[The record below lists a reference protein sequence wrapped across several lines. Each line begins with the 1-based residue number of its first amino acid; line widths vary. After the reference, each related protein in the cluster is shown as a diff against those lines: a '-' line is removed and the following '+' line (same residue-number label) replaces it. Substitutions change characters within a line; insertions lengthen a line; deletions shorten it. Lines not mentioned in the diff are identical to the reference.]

1 MISPLGNK
9 WFLTASGHCTKKP
22 KGNNS
27 LSATAK
33 HIIQHPEYLSLVFV
47 SCLSPEQDSPM
58 EILLNR
64 LRAILDDKGLV
75 TASSE
80 AEPYLTE
87 SRGRYRSE
95 ASVIARP
102 VDTDQVAAIV
112 PACSDEKV
120 SLVPQGGNTGLC
132 GGAVA
137 GARQLILSLERLDRV
152 RDLDLANNTI
162 TVESGCILANL
173 QQQALSANRYFP
185 LSLGAE
191 GSCQIGGNLATN
203 AGGVNVLRYGN
214 AREQVLGI
222 EAVMPSGEVLSDL
235 NGLRKNNTGYDLKQ
249 LLIGS
254 EGTLGII
261 TAAVLKLYPYPD
273 HNATAL
279 VALRDLDASIELLQ
293 TVSHGSNGSLSSF
306 ELLPGLGMQFA
317 CQHIPDCNNPL
328 DDSHDWY
335 VLLSLQGSGAA
346 LGLDAMLQT
355 LLALALEKG
364 VIVDAIVASNETQA
378 ERLWRLRGGIVEAQR
393 FAGGSIKH
401 DISVKVSLVPE
412 FIHRAVDAVKDRL
425 PGIRPCPFGHVG
437 DGNIHF
443 NLSQPL
449 EMDTQEYLS
458 LWTEMN
464 QIVFDIV
471 ADLGGSFSAEHGI
484 GMLKLEEM
492 QRYKDPVSV
501 NLMQSLKKAID
512 PDSLFNPGKVLP

>member
-1 MISPLGNK
+1 
-9 WFLTASGHCTKKP
+9 
-22 KGNNS
+22 
-27 LSATAK
+27 
-33 HIIQHPEYLSLVFV
+33 
-47 SCLSPEQDSPM
+47 M
-58 EILLNR
+58 EKLLHR
-64 LRAILDDKGLV
+64 LRSILDDKGLV

-80 AEPYLTE
+80 AEPYLNE

-102 VDTDQVAAIV
+102 VDTAQVAAIV
-112 PACSDEKV
+112 HACRAQKV

-137 GARQLILSLERLDRV
+137 GPRQLILSLERLNHV
-152 RDLDLANNTI
+152 RELDLANNTI

-173 QQQALSANRYFP
+173 QQQAANASRYFP

-191 GSCQIGGNLATN
+191 GSCQIGGNLSTN

-222 EAVMPSGEVLSDL
+222 EAVMPTGEVLSDL

-249 LLIGS
+249 LLVGS

-261 TAAVLKLYPYPD
+261 TAAVLRLYPYPD
-273 HNATAL
+273 RSATAL
-279 VALRDLDASIELLQ
+279 VALRDLGASIELLQ
-293 TVSHGSNGSLSSF
+293 TASHASNGSLSSF
-306 ELLPGLGMQFA
+306 ELIPRLGMQFA
-317 CQHIPDCNNPL
+317 CQHIPDCKDPF
-328 DDSHDWY
+328 DRPYDWY
-335 VLLSLQGSGAA
+335 VLLALQGSGAT
-346 LGLDAMLQT
+346 LSLDAILQT
-355 LLALALEKG
+355 LLSLTLEKG
-364 VIVDAIVASNETQA
+364 IIVDAVVASNETQA
-378 ERLWRLRGGIVEAQR
+378 ERLWRLRGGMVEAQR
-393 FAGGSIKH
+393 FEGGSIKH
-401 DISVKVSLVPE
+401 DISVKVSRVPE
-412 FIHRAVDAVKDRL
+412 FIHRAVDAVIERL

-449 EMDTQEYLS
+449 EMDTREYLS
-458 LWTEMN
+458 LQGEVN
-464 QIVFDIV
+464 RIVLDIV

-501 NLMQSLKKAID
+501 DLMRSIKQAID
-512 PDSLFNPGKVLP
+512 PDGLFNPGKVLP

>member
-1 MISPLGNK
+1 
-9 WFLTASGHCTKKP
+9 
-22 KGNNS
+22 
-27 LSATAK
+27 
-33 HIIQHPEYLSLVFV
+33 
-47 SCLSPEQDSPM
+47 M

-102 VDTDQVAAIV
+102 VNTDQVAAIV
-112 PACSDEKV
+112 HACSDEKV

-458 LWTEMN
+458 LWAEMN

>member
-1 MISPLGNK
+1 
-9 WFLTASGHCTKKP
+9 
-22 KGNNS
+22 
-27 LSATAK
+27 
-33 HIIQHPEYLSLVFV
+33 
-47 SCLSPEQDSPM
+47 M
-58 EILLNR
+58 EKLLYR
-64 LRAILDDKGLV
+64 LRGILDDRGLV

-95 ASVIARP
+95 ALVIARP
-102 VDTDQVAAIV
+102 VDTNQVAAIV
-112 PACSDEKV
+112 DACSAEKV

-137 GARQLILSLERLDRV
+137 GSKQLILSLERLNRV

-173 QQQALSANRYFP
+173 QQHSLSVNRYFP

-249 LLIGS
+249 LLVGS

-273 HNATAL
+273 HSATAL
-279 VALRDLDASIELLQ
+279 VALRDLEASIELLQ
-293 TVSHGSNGSLSSF
+293 TASHASNGSLSSF
-306 ELLPGLGMQFA
+306 ELLPRLGLQFA
-317 CQHIPDCNNPL
+317 CQHIPDCNDPF
-328 DDSHDWY
+328 DRPHEWY
-335 VLLSLQGSGAA
+335 VLLTLQGSGAG
-346 LGLDAMLQT
+346 LGLDTMLQS
-355 LLALALEKG
+355 LLALTLEEEI
-364 VIVDAIVASNETQA
+364 IVDAVVASNEAQA
-378 ERLWRLRGGIVEAQR
+378 ERLWGLRGGMVEAQR
-393 FAGGSIKH
+393 LEGGSIKH

-412 FIHRAVDAVKDRL
+412 FIQRAVRAVKNRL
-425 PGIRPCPFGHVG
+425 PDIRPCPFGHVG

-449 EMDTQEYLS
+449 EMDTQEYMS
-458 LWTEMN
+458 LQGEVN
-464 QIVFDIV
+464 RIVLDIV

-492 QRYKDPVSV
+492 QRYKNPVSV
-501 NLMQSLKKAID
+501 DLMQRVKKAID
-512 PDSLFNPGKVLP
+512 PNGLFNPGKVLP

>member
-1 MISPLGNK
+1 
-9 WFLTASGHCTKKP
+9 
-22 KGNNS
+22 
-27 LSATAK
+27 
-33 HIIQHPEYLSLVFV
+33 
-47 SCLSPEQDSPM
+47 M
-58 EILLNR
+58 EILLQR

-80 AEPYLTE
+80 AEPYLIE

-95 ASVIARP
+95 ASVIVRP
-102 VDTDQVAAIV
+102 VDTAQVV
-112 PACSDEKV
+112 EVVRACIAEKV

-137 GARQLILSLERLDRV
+137 GPRQLILSLERLNRV

-173 QQQALSANRYFP
+173 QQHALSVNRYFP

-249 LLIGS
+249 LLVGS

-273 HNATAL
+273 RSATAL
-279 VALRDLDASIELLQ
+279 VALRDLEASIDLLQ
-293 TVSHGSNGSLSSF
+293 TASHASNGSLSSF
-306 ELLPGLGMQFA
+306 ELLPSLGVQFA
-317 CQHIPDCNNPL
+317 CQHIPDCNDPF
-328 DDSHDWY
+328 DHTHDWY
-335 VLLSLQGSGAA
+335 VLLALQGSGTT
-346 LGLDAMLQT
+346 LDLDAMLHS

-364 VIVDAIVASNETQA
+364 AIVDAIVASNEAQA
-378 ERLWRLRGGIVEAQR
+378 KRLWRLREGMVEAQR
-393 FAGGSIKH
+393 FEGGSIKH

-412 FIHRAVDAVKDRL
+412 FIHRAVSAVSERL

-443 NLSQPL
+443 NLSQPP
-449 EMDTQEYLS
+449 EMDTQEYLA
-458 LWTEMN
+458 LWGDIN
-464 QIVFDIV
+464 RIVFDIT

-501 NLMQSLKKAID
+501 DLMRSLKSAFD
-512 PDSLFNPGKVLP
+512 PDRLFNPGKVLP

>member
-1 MISPLGNK
+1 
-9 WFLTASGHCTKKP
+9 
-22 KGNNS
+22 
-27 LSATAK
+27 
-33 HIIQHPEYLSLVFV
+33 
-47 SCLSPEQDSPM
+47 M

-112 PACSDEKV
+112 HACSAEKV

-393 FAGGSIKH
+393 FEGGSIKH

-458 LWTEMN
+458 LWAEMN

>member
-1 MISPLGNK
+1 
-9 WFLTASGHCTKKP
+9 
-22 KGNNS
+22 
-27 LSATAK
+27 
-33 HIIQHPEYLSLVFV
+33 
-47 SCLSPEQDSPM
+47 M
-58 EILLNR
+58 EKLLHR

-80 AEPYLTE
+80 AEPYLNE

-102 VDTDQVAAIV
+102 VDTAQVAAIV
-112 PACSDEKV
+112 HACRAQKV

-137 GARQLILSLERLDRV
+137 GPRQLILSLERLNHV
-152 RDLDLANNTI
+152 RELDLVNNTI

-173 QQQALSANRYFP
+173 QQQAANASRYFP

-191 GSCQIGGNLATN
+191 GSCQIGGNLSTN

-222 EAVMPSGEVLSDL
+222 EAVMPTGEVLSDL

-249 LLIGS
+249 LLVGS

-261 TAAVLKLYPYPD
+261 TAAVLRLYPYPD
-273 HNATAL
+273 RSATAL
-279 VALRDLDASIELLQ
+279 VALRDLGASIELLQ
-293 TVSHGSNGSLSSF
+293 TASHASNGSLSSF
-306 ELLPGLGMQFA
+306 ELIPRLGMQFA
-317 CQHIPDCNNPL
+317 CQHIPDCKDPF
-328 DDSHDWY
+328 DRPYDWY
-335 VLLSLQGSGAA
+335 VLLALQGSGAT
-346 LGLDAMLQT
+346 LSLDAILQT
-355 LLALALEKG
+355 LLSLTLEKG
-364 VIVDAIVASNETQA
+364 IIVDAVVASNETQA
-378 ERLWRLRGGIVEAQR
+378 ERLWRLRGGMVEAQR
-393 FAGGSIKH
+393 FEGGSIKH
-401 DISVKVSLVPE
+401 DISVKVSRVPE
-412 FIHRAVDAVKDRL
+412 FIHRAVDAVIERL

-449 EMDTQEYLS
+449 EMDTREYLS
-458 LWTEMN
+458 LQGEVN
-464 QIVFDIV
+464 RIVLDIV

-501 NLMQSLKKAID
+501 DLMRSIKQAID
-512 PDSLFNPGKVLP
+512 PDGLFNPGKVLP

>member
-1 MISPLGNK
+1 
-9 WFLTASGHCTKKP
+9 
-22 KGNNS
+22 
-27 LSATAK
+27 
-33 HIIQHPEYLSLVFV
+33 
-47 SCLSPEQDSPM
+47 M

-112 PACSDEKV
+112 HACSDEKV

-458 LWTEMN
+458 LWAEMN

-512 PDSLFNPGKVLP
+512 PDGLFNPGKVLP

>member
-1 MISPLGNK
+1 
-9 WFLTASGHCTKKP
+9 
-22 KGNNS
+22 
-27 LSATAK
+27 
-33 HIIQHPEYLSLVFV
+33 
-47 SCLSPEQDSPM
+47 M

-102 VDTDQVAAIV
+102 VNTDQVAAIV
-112 PACSDEKV
+112 HACSDEKV

>member
-1 MISPLGNK
+1 
-9 WFLTASGHCTKKP
+9 
-22 KGNNS
+22 
-27 LSATAK
+27 
-33 HIIQHPEYLSLVFV
+33 
-47 SCLSPEQDSPM
+47 M

-112 PACSDEKV
+112 HACSDEEV

-512 PDSLFNPGKVLP
+512 PDGLFNPGKVLP

>member
-112 PACSDEKV
+112 HACSDEKV

-458 LWTEMN
+458 LWAEMN

>member
-1 MISPLGNK
+1 
-9 WFLTASGHCTKKP
+9 
-22 KGNNS
+22 
-27 LSATAK
+27 
-33 HIIQHPEYLSLVFV
+33 
-47 SCLSPEQDSPM
+47 
-58 EILLNR
+58 
-64 LRAILDDKGLV
+64 V

-95 ASVIARP
+95 ALVIARP
-102 VDTDQVAAIV
+102 ADTDQVAAIV
-112 PACSDEKV
+112 HACSAEKV

-137 GARQLILSLERLDRV
+137 GPRQLILSLERLDRV

-173 QQQALSANRYFP
+173 QQHALNANRYFP

-214 AREQVLGI
+214 AREQILGI

-249 LLIGS
+249 LLVGS

-273 HNATAL
+273 HSATAL
-279 VALRDLDASIELLQ
+279 VALRDLQASIELLQ
-293 TVSHGSNGSLSSF
+293 TASHASNGSLSSF
-306 ELLPGLGMQFA
+306 ELLPRLGMQFA
-317 CQHIPDCNNPL
+317 CQHIPDCNDPF
-328 DDSHDWY
+328 DHPHDWY
-335 VLLSLQGSGAA
+335 VLLALQGSGAT
-346 LGLDAMLQT
+346 LDLDAMLQT

-364 VIVDAIVASNETQA
+364 VIVDAVVASNEAQA
-378 ERLWRLRGGIVEAQR
+378 KRLWGLRGGMVEAQR
-393 FAGGSIKH
+393 FEGGSIKH

-412 FIHRAVDAVKDRL
+412 FIQRAVDAAIDRL
-425 PGIRPCPFGHVG
+425 PGIRPCAFGHVG

-443 NLSQPL
+443 NLSQPP
-449 EMDTQEYLS
+449 EMDAQEYLS
-458 LWTEMN
+458 LQGEMN
-464 QIVFDIV
+464 RIVLDIV

-484 GMLKLEEM
+484 GMLKLEQM

-501 NLMQSLKKAID
+501 SLMQSLKRAID
-512 PDSLFNPGKVLP
+512 PERLFNPGKVLP

>member
-1 MISPLGNK
+1 
-9 WFLTASGHCTKKP
+9 
-22 KGNNS
+22 
-27 LSATAK
+27 
-33 HIIQHPEYLSLVFV
+33 
-47 SCLSPEQDSPM
+47 M
-58 EILLNR
+58 ENLLNR

-95 ASVIARP
+95 ALVIARP
-102 VDTDQVAAIV
+102 ADTAQVAAIV
-112 PACSDEKV
+112 HACSAEKV
-120 SLVPQGGNTGLC
+120 SLVPHGGNTGLC

-137 GARQLILSLERLDRV
+137 GPRQLILSLERLDRV

-173 QQQALSANRYFP
+173 QQHALSADRYFP

-249 LLIGS
+249 LLVGS

-273 HNATAL
+273 HSATAL
-279 VALRDLDASIELLQ
+279 VAMRDVEASIELLQ
-293 TVSHGSNGSLSSF
+293 TASHASNGSLSSF
-306 ELLPGLGMQFA
+306 ELLPRLGMQFA
-317 CQHIPDCNNPL
+317 CQHIPDCKDPF
-328 DDSHDWY
+328 DRPHDWY
-335 VLLSLQGSGAA
+335 VLLALQGSGAT
-346 LGLDAMLQT
+346 LGLDAILQT
-355 LLALALEKG
+355 LLALTLEKG
-364 VIVDAIVASNETQA
+364 IIVDAVVASNETQA
-378 ERLWRLRGGIVEAQR
+378 ERLWHLREGIVEAQR
-393 FAGGSIKH
+393 FEGGSIKH

-412 FIHRAVDAVKDRL
+412 FIHRAVDAVQDRL
-425 PGIRPCPFGHVG
+425 PGIRPCAFGHVG

-443 NLSQPL
+443 NLSQPP
-449 EMDTQEYLS
+449 EMDAQEYLS
-458 LWTEMN
+458 LWEEMN
-464 QIVFDIV
+464 RIVFDIV
-471 ADLGGSFSAEHGI
+471 DVLGGSFSAEHGI

-501 NLMQSLKKAID
+501 GLMQSLKKAID
-512 PDSLFNPGKVLP
+512 PDGLFNPGKVLP

>member
-1 MISPLGNK
+1 
-9 WFLTASGHCTKKP
+9 
-22 KGNNS
+22 
-27 LSATAK
+27 
-33 HIIQHPEYLSLVFV
+33 
-47 SCLSPEQDSPM
+47 M

-112 PACSDEKV
+112 HACSDEEV

>member
-102 VDTDQVAAIV
+102 VNTDQVAAIV
-112 PACSDEKV
+112 HACSDEKV

-458 LWTEMN
+458 LWAEMN

>member
-1 MISPLGNK
+1 
-9 WFLTASGHCTKKP
+9 
-22 KGNNS
+22 
-27 LSATAK
+27 
-33 HIIQHPEYLSLVFV
+33 
-47 SCLSPEQDSPM
+47 M

-102 VDTDQVAAIV
+102 VNTDQVAAIV
-112 PACSDEKV
+112 HACSDEKV

-512 PDSLFNPGKVLP
+512 PDGLFNPGKVLP

>member
-1 MISPLGNK
+1 
-9 WFLTASGHCTKKP
+9 
-22 KGNNS
+22 
-27 LSATAK
+27 
-33 HIIQHPEYLSLVFV
+33 
-47 SCLSPEQDSPM
+47 M
-58 EILLNR
+58 EKLLHR

-75 TASSE
+75 TTASFE

-95 ASVIARP
+95 ASAIARP
-102 VDTDQVAAIV
+102 VDTAQVAAIV
-112 PACSDEKV
+112 NACSAEKV

-137 GARQLILSLERLDRV
+137 GPRQLILSLERLDRV

-173 QQQALSANRYFP
+173 QQHALSKNRYFP

-203 AGGVNVLRYGN
+203 AGGINVLRYGN

-249 LLIGS
+249 LLVGS

-273 HNATAL
+273 HSATAL
-279 VALRDLDASIELLQ
+279 VALRDLEASIDLLQ
-293 TVSHGSNGSLSSF
+293 SAAHASNDSLSSF
-306 ELLPGLGMQFA
+306 ELLPSLGMQFA
-317 CQHIPDCNNPL
+317 CRHIPDCSDPF
-328 DDSHDWY
+328 DHTHDWY
-335 VLLSLQGSGAA
+335 VLLAFQGSGTT
-346 LGLDAMLQT
+346 LDLNAMLHN

-364 VIVDAIVASNETQA
+364 VIVDAVVASNEAQTK
-378 ERLWRLRGGIVEAQR
+378 RLWRLREGIVEAQG
-393 FAGGSIKH
+393 FEGGSIKH
-401 DISVKVSLVPE
+401 DVSVKVSLVPE
-412 FIHRAVDAVKDRL
+412 FINRAVSAVSERL
-425 PGIRPCPFGHVG
+425 PGIRPCPFGHLG

-443 NLSQPL
+443 NLSQPPQ
-449 EMDTQEYLS
+449 MNTHEYLA
-458 LWTEMN
+458 LWEDMN

-484 GMLKLEEM
+484 GMLKLKEM

-501 NLMQSLKKAID
+501 GLMQSLKKAID
-512 PDSLFNPGKVLP
+512 PDRLFNPGKVLP

>member
-1 MISPLGNK
+1 
-9 WFLTASGHCTKKP
+9 
-22 KGNNS
+22 
-27 LSATAK
+27 
-33 HIIQHPEYLSLVFV
+33 
-47 SCLSPEQDSPM
+47 M

-102 VDTDQVAAIV
+102 VNTDQVAAIV
-112 PACSDEKV
+112 HACSDEKV

-293 TVSHGSNGSLSSF
+293 TVSHGSNGSLSSY

-393 FAGGSIKH
+393 FEGGSIKH

-458 LWTEMN
+458 LWAEMN

>member
-1 MISPLGNK
+1 
-9 WFLTASGHCTKKP
+9 
-22 KGNNS
+22 
-27 LSATAK
+27 
-33 HIIQHPEYLSLVFV
+33 
-47 SCLSPEQDSPM
+47 M

-102 VDTDQVAAIV
+102 VNTDQVAAIV
-112 PACSDEKV
+112 HACSDEKV

-458 LWTEMN
+458 LWAEMN

-512 PDSLFNPGKVLP
+512 PDGLFNPGKVLP

>member
-1 MISPLGNK
+1 
-9 WFLTASGHCTKKP
+9 
-22 KGNNS
+22 
-27 LSATAK
+27 
-33 HIIQHPEYLSLVFV
+33 
-47 SCLSPEQDSPM
+47 M

-112 PACSDEKV
+112 HACSDEKV

-393 FAGGSIKH
+393 FEGGSIKH

-458 LWTEMN
+458 LWAEMN

>member
-1 MISPLGNK
+1 
-9 WFLTASGHCTKKP
+9 
-22 KGNNS
+22 
-27 LSATAK
+27 
-33 HIIQHPEYLSLVFV
+33 
-47 SCLSPEQDSPM
+47 M

-102 VDTDQVAAIV
+102 VNTDQVAAIV
-112 PACSDEKV
+112 HACSDEEV

-137 GARQLILSLERLDRV
+137 GARQLILSLERLVRV

-222 EAVMPSGEVLSDL
+222 EAVMPSGKVLSDL

-458 LWTEMN
+458 LWAEMN

>member
-1 MISPLGNK
+1 
-9 WFLTASGHCTKKP
+9 
-22 KGNNS
+22 
-27 LSATAK
+27 
-33 HIIQHPEYLSLVFV
+33 
-47 SCLSPEQDSPM
+47 M

-102 VDTDQVAAIV
+102 VNTDQVAAIV
-112 PACSDEKV
+112 HACSDEEV

-458 LWTEMN
+458 LWAEMN

>member
-1 MISPLGNK
+1 M
-9 WFLTASGHCTKKP
+9 LT
-22 KGNNS
+22 
-27 LSATAK
+27 
-33 HIIQHPEYLSLVFV
+33 
-47 SCLSPEQDSPM
+47 PEQDNPM
-58 EILLNR
+58 EKLLHR

-75 TASSE
+75 TTPSE

-95 ASVIARP
+95 ALVIARP
-102 VDTDQVAAIV
+102 ADTAQVAAIV
-112 PACSDEKV
+112 HACSAEKV

-137 GARQLILSLERLDRV
+137 GPRQLILSLERLDRV

-173 QQQALSANRYFP
+173 QQHALSANRYFP

-249 LLIGS
+249 LLVGS

-273 HNATAL
+273 HSATAL
-279 VALRDLDASIELLQ
+279 VALRDLEASIELLQ
-293 TVSHGSNGSLSSF
+293 TASDASNGSLSSF
-306 ELLPGLGMQFA
+306 ELLPRLGLQFA
-317 CQHIPDCNNPL
+317 CQHIPDCNDPF
-328 DDSHDWY
+328 DHSHDWY
-335 VLLSLQGSGAA
+335 VLLALQGSGAT
-346 LGLDAMLQT
+346 LDLDAMLHG
-355 LLALALEKG
+355 LLALTLEEDI
-364 VIVDAIVASNETQA
+364 IVDAVVASNEAQA
-378 ERLWRLRGGIVEAQR
+378 ERLWGLRGGMVEAQR
-393 FAGGSIKH
+393 FEGGSIKH

-412 FIHRAVDAVKDRL
+412 FIQRAVSAVKNRL
-425 PGIRPCPFGHVG
+425 PDIRPCPFGHVG

-458 LWTEMN
+458 LQGEVN
-464 QIVFDIV
+464 RIVLDIV
-471 ADLGGSFSAEHGI
+471 ADLGGSFSAEHGV

-501 NLMQSLKKAID
+501 ELMRSIKKTID
-512 PDSLFNPGKVLP
+512 PNRLFNPGKVLP

>member
-1 MISPLGNK
+1 
-9 WFLTASGHCTKKP
+9 
-22 KGNNS
+22 
-27 LSATAK
+27 
-33 HIIQHPEYLSLVFV
+33 
-47 SCLSPEQDSPM
+47 M
-58 EILLNR
+58 EKLLHR
-64 LRAILDDKGLV
+64 LRSILDDKGLV

-80 AEPYLTE
+80 AEPYLNE

-102 VDTDQVAAIV
+102 VDTAQVAAIV
-112 PACSDEKV
+112 HACRAQKV

-137 GARQLILSLERLDRV
+137 GPRQLILSLERLNHV
-152 RDLDLANNTI
+152 RELDLVNNTI

-173 QQQALSANRYFP
+173 QQQAANASRYFP

-191 GSCQIGGNLATN
+191 GSCQIGGNLSTN

-222 EAVMPSGEVLSDL
+222 EAVMPTGEVLSDL

-249 LLIGS
+249 LLVGS

-261 TAAVLKLYPYPD
+261 TAAVLRLYPYPD
-273 HNATAL
+273 RSATAL
-279 VALRDLDASIELLQ
+279 VALRDLGASIELLQ
-293 TVSHGSNGSLSSF
+293 TASHASNGSLSSF
-306 ELLPGLGMQFA
+306 ELIPRLGMQFA
-317 CQHIPDCNNPL
+317 CQHIPDCKDPF
-328 DDSHDWY
+328 DRPYDWY
-335 VLLSLQGSGAA
+335 VLLALQGSGAT
-346 LGLDAMLQT
+346 LSLDAILQT
-355 LLALALEKG
+355 LLSLTLEKG
-364 VIVDAIVASNETQA
+364 IIVDAVVASNETQA
-378 ERLWRLRGGIVEAQR
+378 ERLWRLRGGMVEAQR
-393 FAGGSIKH
+393 FEGGSIKH
-401 DISVKVSLVPE
+401 DISVKVSRVPE
-412 FIHRAVDAVKDRL
+412 FIHRAVDAVIERL

-449 EMDTQEYLS
+449 EMDTREYLS
-458 LWTEMN
+458 LQGEVN
-464 QIVFDIV
+464 RIVLDIV

-501 NLMQSLKKAID
+501 DLMRSIKQAID
-512 PDSLFNPGKVLP
+512 PDGLFNPGKVLP